1 MSAVRNTLNA
11 VRYDWRGLRI
21 GGGEASMSGLWPAL
35 IVLLLVVFA
44 CFFAIGRLFVGDS
57 SQSEASSAAPVVKAA
72 IPSALQGSSP
82 IAGPVPSSV
91 TEPPPRPKPVPVRH
105 TQAPRAA
112 SPSTLGGESSSG
124 TSLESAPAVEAA
136 PTEAPVPPPSSS
148 GGSGSSGGG
157 SARGGGSGGSGSGGG
172 SFDTSE

>member
-1 MSAVRNTLNA
+1 VSPVRNTLNA

-44 CFFAIGRLFVGDS
+44 CFFTIGRLFVGDR
-57 SQSEASSAAPVVKAA
+57 SQSEASSAAPVVAAA
-72 IPSALQGSSP
+72 IPSTLQGSSP

-91 TEPPPRPKPVPVRH
+91 TRPPPRPKPVPVRH
-105 TQAPRAA
+105 AQAPRVA
-112 SPSTLGGESSSG
+112 SPSTLGAESSSG

-136 PTEAPVPPPSSS
+136 PTEASAPPSSS

-157 SARGGGSGGSGSGGG
+157 SARGGASGGSGSGGG